1 MTTWYGNG
9 FDGIRNWNTRRASR
23 KALHG
28 LNDRM
33 LADIGIARH
42 QIEGTVD
49 RLIRTDAANDNFHR
63 RAA

>member
-1 MTTWYGNG
+1 MTSWSTDG
-9 FDGIRNWNTRRASR
+9 FAGIRNWNARRATR

-28 LNDRM
+28 LDDRM

-42 QIEGTVD
+42 EIDRTVD
-49 RLIRTDAANDNFHR
+49 RLVHSGAANDNRAR

>member
-1 MTTWYGNG
+1 MTAWYGNG
-9 FDGIRNWNTRRASR
+9 FAGIRNWNARRAAR

-28 LNDRM
+28 LDDRM
-33 LADIGIARH
+33 LADIGVARH
-42 QIEGTVD
+42 QIDGTVD